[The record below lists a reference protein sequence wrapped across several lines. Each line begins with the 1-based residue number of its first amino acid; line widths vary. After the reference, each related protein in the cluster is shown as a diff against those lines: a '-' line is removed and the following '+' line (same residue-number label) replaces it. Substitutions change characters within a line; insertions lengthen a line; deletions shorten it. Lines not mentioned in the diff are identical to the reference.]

1 MTADGP
7 SVIRRRLFDSVFGCL
22 TSSAPNAAKVRQA
35 VQAPSQEA
43 EQPNLV
49 LPGYAKVGSMS
60 CPLDTYPEIHRVTAV
75 VSLADIRWPMTPVPI
90 NSSCCG
96 IFPEPSASR
105 LMVVHFTTS
114 CPNRGR
120 PG

>member
-49 LPGYAKVGSMS
+49 LPGYAKG
-60 CPLDTYPEIHRVTAV
+60 
-75 VSLADIRWPMTPVPI
+75 
-90 NSSCCG
+90 
-96 IFPEPSASR
+96 
-105 LMVVHFTTS
+105 
-114 CPNRGR
+114 GR
-120 PG
+120 